1 MHWTLVCE
9 TRVVETDDP
18 VNYRWVDGKL
28 IRLDGEVIDDPYNPE
43 ALEAPDAAQL
53 SFC

>member
-28 IRLDGEVIDDPYNPE
+28 IRPYNPE

-53 SFC
+53 GFC